1 MNFQELNTIIV
12 NSGRRSI
19 GSALIAC
26 LLDAFDSGAEG
37 LDLDA
42 FQKTTGFVRNNVT
55 SVAGYLKKH
64 GLISI
69 LYYREDIEDRVY
81 VSENNYG
88 RWAKQHY
95 QLTPVIKALYRR
107 Y

>member
-1 MNFQELNTIIV
+1 MNFQELDALII

-37 LDLDA
+37 LDLDV
-42 FQKTTGFVRNNVT
+42 FQKKTGFVRNNVT

-69 LYYREDIEDRVY
+69 LYYREGVEHREY
-81 VSENNYG
+81 VSENSYG
-88 RWAKQHY
+88 RWGKQHY
-95 QLTPVIKALYRR
+95 QLTPVLKMLYRR